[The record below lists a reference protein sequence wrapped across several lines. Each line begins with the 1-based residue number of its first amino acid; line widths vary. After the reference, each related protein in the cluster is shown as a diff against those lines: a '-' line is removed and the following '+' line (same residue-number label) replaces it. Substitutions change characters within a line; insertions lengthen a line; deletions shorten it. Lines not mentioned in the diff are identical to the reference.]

1 MNNDL
6 RHKYCYE
13 CYADWHL
20 CICEESVRGFAFATQ
35 PDKDS
40 PMYIGGMKL
49 TKRGEKVLTTFATLI
64 MLLVAVTV
72 GTIES
77 LS

>member
-1 MNNDL
+1 MINDL

-13 CYADWHL
+13 CYSDWHL

-35 PDKDS
+35 PEEK
-40 PMYIGGMKL
+40 IVIAGMTL

-64 MLLVAVTV
+64 MLLVAIAV
-72 GTIES
+72 GTIEN

>member
-1 MNNDL
+1 MSKDL

-20 CICEESVRGFAFATQ
+20 CICEESVRGFKFKPQRNERIVIA
-35 PDKDS
+35 
-40 PMYIGGMKL
+40 GMTL
-49 TKRGEKVLTTFATLI
+49 TKRGERLLTYSFTIL
-64 MLLVAVTV
+64 LLVVAIAV

-77 LS
+77 MS

>member
-1 MNNDL
+1 MNQDL

-20 CICEESVRGFAFATQ
+20 CICEESVRGFSFATQ
-35 PDKDS
+35 PEEK
-40 PMYIGGMKL
+40 IVIAGMTL
-49 TKRGEKVLTTFATLI
+49 TRRGERVLTAVATLI

-72 GTIES
+72 GTIEN

>member
-13 CYADWHL
+13 CYSDWHL
-20 CICEESVRGFAFATQ
+20 CICEESVRGFSFATQ
-35 PDKDS
+35 PEEK
-40 PMYIGGMKL
+40 IVIAGMTL

-72 GTIES
+72 GTIEN

>member
-1 MNNDL
+1 MTNDL

-13 CYADWHL
+13 CYADFHL
-20 CICEESVRGFAFATQ
+20 CICEESIRGFSFATQ
-35 PDKDS
+35 PEER
-40 PMYIGGMKL
+40 IVIAGMTL
-49 TKRGEKVLTTFATLI
+49 TKRGEKVLTAVATLI

-72 GTIES
+72 GTIEN

>member
-1 MNNDL
+1 MTNDL

-13 CYADWHL
+13 CYSDWHL
-20 CICEESVRGFAFATQ
+20 CICEESVRGFSFATQ
-35 PDKDS
+35 PEEK
-40 PMYIGGMKL
+40 IVIAGMTL

-64 MLLVAVTV
+64 MLLVAITV
-72 GTIES
+72 GTIEN

>member
-1 MNNDL
+1 MNQDL

-20 CICEESVRGFAFATQ
+20 CICEESVRGFSFATE
-35 PDKDS
+35 PEEK
-40 PMYIGGMKL
+40 IVIAGMTL
-49 TKRGEKVLTTFATLI
+49 TRRGERVLTAVATLI

-72 GTIES
+72 GTIEN

>member
-1 MNNDL
+1 MNQDL

-35 PDKDS
+35 PEEK
-40 PMYIGGMKL
+40 IVIAGMTL

>member
-1 MNNDL
+1 MTNDL

-13 CYADWHL
+13 CYADFHL
-20 CICEESVRGFAFATQ
+20 CICEESVRGFSFATQ
-35 PDKDS
+35 PEER
-40 PMYIGGMKL
+40 IVIAGMTL
-49 TKRGEKVLTTFATLI
+49 TRRGEKVLTAVATLV

-72 GTIES
+72 GTIEN

>member
-1 MNNDL
+1 MTNDL

-35 PDKDS
+35 PEEK
-40 PMYIGGMKL
+40 IVIAGMTL

>member
-1 MNNDL
+1 MTNDL

-13 CYADWHL
+13 CYADFHL
-20 CICEESVRGFAFATQ
+20 CICEESVRGFSFATQ
-35 PDKDS
+35 PEER
-40 PMYIGGMKL
+40 IVIAGMTL
-49 TKRGEKVLTTFATLI
+49 TRRGERVLTAVATLI

-72 GTIES
+72 GTIEN

>member
-1 MNNDL
+1 
-6 RHKYCYE
+6 
-13 CYADWHL
+13 
-20 CICEESVRGFAFATQ
+20 
-35 PDKDS
+35 
-40 PMYIGGMKL
+40 MKL

>member
-1 MNNDL
+1 MNQDL

-35 PDKDS
+35 PEEK
-40 PMYIGGMKL
+40 IVIAGMTL

-72 GTIES
+72 GTIEN

>member
-1 MNNDL
+1 
-6 RHKYCYE
+6 
-13 CYADWHL
+13 
-20 CICEESVRGFAFATQ
+20 
-35 PDKDS
+35 
-40 PMYIGGMKL
+40 MYIGGMKL

>member
-1 MNNDL
+1 MTNDL

-13 CYADWHL
+13 CYSDWHL

-35 PDKDS
+35 PEEKIV
-40 PMYIGGMKL
+40 MAGMTL

>member
-1 MNNDL
+1 MTSDL

-13 CYADWHL
+13 CYSDWHL

-35 PDKDS
+35 PEEK
-40 PMYIGGMKL
+40 IVIAGMTL

>member
-1 MNNDL
+1 MNQDL

-13 CYADWHL
+13 CYSDWHL

-35 PDKDS
+35 PEEK
-40 PMYIGGMKL
+40 IVIAGMTL

-72 GTIES
+72 STIES